1 MYFLCS
7 YVTFNIRFWCQDT
20 FELTYMVLYTFA
32 CVVNLLFDLVV
43 TFHTTYT
50 TMRSMQVYTFD
61 GRSLETLTFFELFV
75 SYPMQRALGHQLF
88 WYAFPCCFF
97 MPFVLEPLF
106 SNQLPL
112 HLAKLVV
119 RSNADFQGYRAEKAL
134 EFFCPM
140 DLSRYAD
147 IMLNVC
153 IATLILVFPGGYVFQ
168 TFAILCASHIYIYAY
183 DHYRVLRSIPG
194 LNLGS
199 DIVDKCVN
207 MLMAL
212 PCCILLACLI
222 FKIHCMPQY
231 NQVGRYSTV
240 GAICLA
246 CIAHV
251 ILHISLLVFVV
262 PHFGRAHKRSES
274 SYAEAARRLPCS
286 WFNANPVHCL
296 RSVHIHQHKPP
307 FLHYVRGKEHLLKA
321 NEAIGA
327 YFDGSTVKD

>member
-1 MYFLCS
+1 
-7 YVTFNIRFWCQDT
+7 
-20 FELTYMVLYTFA
+20 VLYTFA

-43 TFHTTYT
+43 TFHTTYV
-50 TMRSMQVYTFD
+50 TMVGMQVYTFD
-61 GRSLETLTFFELFV
+61 GRSLETLTLYELFV

-106 SNQLPL
+106 SALLPL

-119 RSNADFQGYRAEKAL
+119 RSNADFQGYRAEQAL

-153 IATLILVFPGGYVFQ
+153 IAALIFLFPGGYVFQ
-168 TFAILCASHIYIYAY
+168 TFAILCASHIYIYIY
-183 DHYRVLRSIPG
+183 DHYRVLRAIPG

-199 DIVDKCVN
+199 DIVDRCVN
-207 MLMAL
+207 MLMAF
-212 PCCILLACLI
+212 PCCILLAGLI
-222 FKIHCMPQY
+222 FKLHCLPAY
-231 NQVGRYSTV
+231 HHVPRYLTV
-240 GAICLA
+240 WAIILA
-246 CIAHV
+246 CTVHT

-262 PHFGRAHKRSES
+262 PHCGRAHKRSES
-274 SYAEAARRLPCS
+274 SYAEAAQRLPCS

-296 RSVHIHQHKPP
+296 RSTYIHQHKPA
-307 FLHYVRGKEHLLKA
+307 FLNYVRGKEHLLKA
-321 NEAIGA
+321 NPTIGA
-327 YFDGSTVKD
+327 YFDGSKIKD